1 MLKAERRGGGGI
13 SPPPALAFDPEKR
26 AASPRLIKVVHQ
38 AVTLLENREAL
49 LAARRR
55 RRSVKDHRKFK
66 LAVEAIVCNLVAAQ
80 LSSPDGL
87 LAVPRDAN
95 VMWPAK
101 RYRTPVY
108 GNHFLA
114 ALDLMTDPEV
124 GLAETVTK
132 GFKIDS
138 GHRQLTT
145 VVPTPT
151 FLDLLGAGPSWAD
164 LRRDTAS
171 EVLVL
176 RGRKDPKTGIA
187 PTLDYPETAT
197 TRRLRKDVQ
206 QLNRYL
212 GAAPLI
218 VLPSSGPGA
227 TPIDP
232 TRRAVRRIFNNGVWT
247 EGGRLFDGFWE
258 TMPRAERFDRLR
270 IATAETPEGERI
282 INVDFGQLFPSLAY
296 AMQDLP
302 RPDADL
308 YDVRGDGRHRDGFKK
323 LLNALLFATQPM
335 TRWPTD
341 TASAFPAGTKLQA
354 VLAEIARYH
363 EPIAHRFGT
372 GIGFRLMNIEAA
384 ILLDALFRLYTAGVT
399 ALPLHDSVLV
409 AASQEMAARNAM
421 QEAHLAFARS
431 SRGHISTQIS

>member
-1 MLKAERRGGGGI
+1 MLKAVRQGKVGI
-13 SPPPALAFDPEKR
+13 TLKPALSFDAEKR
-26 AASPRLIKVVHQ
+26 AASPALIEAVRR
-38 AVTLLENREAL
+38 AVTLLENREAQL
-49 LAARRR
+49 GARRR
-55 RRSVKDHRKFK
+55 SRSAEDRRKFK

-108 GNHFLA
+108 GSHFLA
-114 ALDLMTDPEV
+114 ALDLMACPEI
-124 GLAETVTK
+124 GLAEVVTK
-132 GFKIDS
+132 GFRVDS
-138 GHRQLTT
+138 ERRQLSTIT
-145 VVPTPT
+145 PTPA
-151 FLDLLGAGPSWAD
+151 FLAMIGAEPSWQA
-164 LRRDTAS
+164 LKRDAAS

-187 PTLDYPETAT
+187 PTLDYQETAT

-206 QLNRYL
+206 KLNRYL
-212 GAAPLI
+212 EAAPLI
-218 VLPSSGPGA
+218 VLPSSGLDA

-232 TRRAVRRIFNNGVWT
+232 TRRAIRRIFNNGVWT
-247 EGGRLFDGFWE
+247 DGGRFFDGYWE
-258 TMPRAERFDRLR
+258 TMPKDERFERLR
-270 IATAETPEGERI
+270 IATVESPEGERI

-302 RPDADL
+302 RPDVDL
-308 YDVRGDGRHRDGFKK
+308 YEVRGDGKQRDGFKK

-341 TASAFPAGTKLQA
+341 TASEFPPGTKLQA
-354 VLAEIARYH
+354 VLAEIASYH
-363 EPIAHRFGT
+363 EPIAHLFGT
-372 GIGFRLMNIEAA
+372 GIGFRLMNIESA
-384 ILLDALFRLYTAGVT
+384 ILLDALFRLYAAGVT

-409 AASQEMAARNAM
+409 AASQEMAARDAM
-421 QEAHLAFARS
+421 QQAHLAYARS
-431 SRGHISTQIS
+431 SRAKLTTQIS